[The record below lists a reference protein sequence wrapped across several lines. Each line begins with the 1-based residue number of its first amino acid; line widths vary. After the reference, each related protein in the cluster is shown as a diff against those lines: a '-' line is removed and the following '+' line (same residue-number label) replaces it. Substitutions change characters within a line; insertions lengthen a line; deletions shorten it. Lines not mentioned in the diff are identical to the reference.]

1 MDEADRMRADGCEA
15 LRASMIIDQSFS
27 PPRYLRNPMVQTIL
41 NSSSLR
47 TLGKNPMA
55 DAAEE
60 LVLELAGGVRLQG
73 FLSRQQGREVKGLVI
88 LFHGWEGS
96 ARSAYMLHTG
106 KFLFHNGFDVFRL
119 NFRDHGE
126 THHLNDGLFM
136 GTLFDEVYQ
145 AVKAVASMTAGM
157 PVFVAGF
164 SMGAN
169 FAVRVAARFGEDPIG
184 NLKGVLAIN
193 PPLDPQKATVNID
206 RIGFVKS
213 YFIKKWKQSL
223 KKKQELFPGLY
234 DFSDILAMKT
244 CMEMTEALIPRLS
257 GYAGAAEYFRGYT
270 LTGELF
276 DRVEAP
282 LTVITAADD
291 PIIPVEDFSRI
302 APKAAI
308 TLIVQKYGGH
318 CGYIEGCSLNSWY
331 QKIMLDLFC

>member
-1 MDEADRMRADGCEA
+1 MRADGCTEA
-15 LRASMIIDQSFS
+15 MKVPVMIDQSFS
-27 PPRYLRNPMVQTIL
+27 PPRYLRNPMVQTVL

-73 FLSRQQGREVKGLVI
+73 FMSRQQGRGWKGLVI

-126 THHLNDGLFM
+126 THHLNNGLFM
-136 GTLFDEVYQ
+136 GTLFDEVYH
-145 AVKAVASMTAGM
+145 AVKAVASMAAGM
-157 PVFVAGF
+157 PVFVTGF

-169 FAVRVAARFGEDPIG
+169 FAARVAARFRDDPVG
-184 NLKGVLAIN
+184 NLRHVLAIN
-193 PPLDPQKATVNID
+193 PPLDPMKATAGID
-206 RIGFVKS
+206 RIGIVKS

-223 KKKQELFPGLY
+223 KRKQDLFPDRY

-257 GYAGAAEYFRGYT
+257 DYAGAAEYFRGYT

-276 DRVEAP
+276 GRVGVP
-282 LTVITAADD
+282 LTVLTAADD

-302 APKAAI
+302 APDGGT
-308 TLIVQKYGGH
+308 TLIIQKYGGH
-318 CGYIEGCSLNSWY
+318 CGYIESITLNSWY
-331 QKIMLDLFC
+331 HKKMLELFVNS

>member
-1 MDEADRMRADGCEA
+1 MM
-15 LRASMIIDQSFS
+15 IDQNFS
-27 PPRYLRNPMVQTIL
+27 PPWYLRNPMVQTVL

-55 DAAEE
+55 GAAEE
-60 LVLELAGGVRLQG
+60 QVLELEGGVRLQG
-73 FLSRQQGREVKGLVI
+73 FLSRQQGREAEGLVI

-96 ARSAYMLHTG
+96 AGSAYMLHTG
-106 KFLFHNGFDVFRL
+106 KFLYQNNYDVFRL

-126 THHLNDGLFM
+126 THHLNNGLFM

-145 AVKAVASMTAGM
+145 AVKAVASMAAGK

-184 NLKGVLAIN
+184 NLRGVMAIN
-193 PPLDPQKATVNID
+193 PPLDPMKATASID

-213 YFIKKWKQSL
+213 YFMKKWKQSL
-223 KKKQELFPGLY
+223 QKKQALFPGLY

-257 GYAGAAEYFRGYT
+257 GYAGAVEYFQGYT
-270 LTGELF
+270 LAGGLF
-276 DRVEAP
+276 DKVAVP

-291 PIIPVEDFSRI
+291 PIIPVEDFS
-302 APKAAI
+302 A
-308 TLIVQKYGGH
+308 
-318 CGYIEGCSLNSWY
+318 
-331 QKIMLDLFC
+331 